1 MIQASWRFTAVAALL
16 AATWAASVISAKR
29 SPEPLAEPL
38 ESIPGQIGA
47 WRGSADRKLDPA
59 TLSVLKPTSYLSR
72 VYQRDNVAVD
82 FFTAFYAL
90 QEAGETMHSPRNC
103 LPGSGWEVWRHQ
115 TVDVTVEGKG
125 VTLNSYGVQ
134 NGAQRMVVLYWYQ
147 TPERIVAS
155 EYYAKVCLV
164 LDAVLRSHTSGSIVR
179 IVAPDH
185 PDAVKAA
192 LEFAAE
198 IIPQVQRCLP
208 RANS

>member
-1 MIQASWRFTAVAALL
+1 MKPSWKFSATAALL
-16 AATWAASVISAKR
+16 AATWAATTISANR
-29 SPEPLAEPL
+29 SPEPLAQPL
-38 ESIPGQIGA
+38 ETIPRQLGA
-47 WRGSADRKLDPA
+47 WTGSEDRQLDSE
-59 TLSVLKPTSYLSR
+59 TERVLKPTSYLSR
-72 VYQRDNVAVD
+72 LYQRDGVALD

-115 TVDVTVEGKG
+115 TVDVAVEGET

-134 NGAQRMVVLYWYQ
+134 NGSRRMVVLYWYQ

-164 LDAVLRSHTSGSIVR
+164 WDAVLSSHTSGSIVR
-179 IVAPDH
+179 VVAPDR
-185 PDAVKAA
+185 PDAVRAA

-198 IIPQVQRCLP
+198 IIPEVQRCLP
-208 RANS
+208 RSVS